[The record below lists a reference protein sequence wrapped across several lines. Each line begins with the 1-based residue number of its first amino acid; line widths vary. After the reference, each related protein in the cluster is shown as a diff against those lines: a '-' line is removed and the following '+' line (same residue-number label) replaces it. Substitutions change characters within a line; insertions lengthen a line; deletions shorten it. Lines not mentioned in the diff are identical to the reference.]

1 MMDMIE
7 QLYGIKVKS
16 IQPFVGGFS
25 SNSWILSD
33 IRDRRFFLKEMP
45 FKDKNRT
52 AFLNKVQSY
61 LCNYKLSIPILL
73 TKNGSDQFVVN
84 QQPFVLYQYVP
95 GEKLEKIHKKEDA
108 FFWGTYLGKIHQ
120 LLYDYND
127 TDTWRGGI
135 SIKKPQISILNELL
149 ASGKVYGTIKDIVE
163 YKKYRLENQLYRV
176 PEIRQ
181 WNMRII
187 HGDFYLNNLIKYEEN
202 IFLIDFENTSYF
214 YQEYELMRAAIM
226 ISDFQ
231 FDETDSYNI
240 IIYLITFIKG
250 YLKYGRLQCD
260 FCDLVDFYDYMLL
273 NDLYYLTG
281 NEKEKDIL
289 FLQRRYAI
297 SKWLYLYGNL
307 LKKFLK
313 EEFVK

>member
-1 MMDMIE
+1 MSNNY
-7 QLYGIKVKS
+7 QGIKATN
-16 IQPFVGGFS
+16 ITMYLYLGA
-25 SNSWILSD
+25 NMITL
-33 IRDRRFFLKEMP
+33 M
-45 FKDKNRT
+45 KNRT
-52 AFLNKVQSY
+52 MSHPLF
-61 LCNYKLSIPILL
+61 
-73 TKNGSDQFVVN
+73 
-84 QQPFVLYQYVP
+84 
-95 GEKLEKIHKKEDA
+95 
-108 FFWGTYLGKIHQ
+108 
-120 LLYDYND
+120 
-127 TDTWRGGI
+127 
-135 SIKKPQISILNELL
+135 
-149 ASGKVYGTIKDIVE
+149 IV
-163 YKKYRLENQLYRV
+163 
-176 PEIRQ
+176 
-181 WNMRII
+181 
-187 HGDFYLNNLIKYEEN
+187 YEEN